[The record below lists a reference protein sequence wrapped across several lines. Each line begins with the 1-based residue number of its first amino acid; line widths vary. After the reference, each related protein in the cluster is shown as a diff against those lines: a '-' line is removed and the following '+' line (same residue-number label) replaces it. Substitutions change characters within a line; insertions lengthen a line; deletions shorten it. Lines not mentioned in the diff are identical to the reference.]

1 MARITVEDCL
11 KRTGHENRFALIH
24 LAIERVKQHRDGHTV
39 LVEGKNKEVVMALRE
54 IASGLVTADNIYDF
68 SNKLLEDNIVSESV
82 EKVEETDSSN

>member
-39 LVEGKNKEVVMALRE
+39 LAEGKNKEVVMALRE
-54 IASGLVTADNIYDF
+54 IASGQVTAENIREF
-68 SNKLLEDNIVSESV
+68 THKSV
-82 EKVEETDSSN
+82 DELPEAENAAKEEETDSTN